1 MMKKKYMTPEMEI
14 FEIKAQQQL
23 LAGSATV
30 PFGGDEEP
38 SVSPGGSDAPFMDMD
53 ELLGF

>member
-1 MMKKKYMTPEMEI
+1 MTPEMEI
-14 FEIKAQQQL
+14 FEINTQQQL

-38 SVSPGGSDAPFMDMD
+38 SVSPGDSDSPFMSLEDF
-53 ELLGF
+53 L

>member
-1 MMKKKYMTPEMEI
+1 MTPEMEI